1 MPSAFSPGP
10 LSCVP
15 LSCISTGYC
24 AVRQTRRH
32 QVCVSNTSVAS
43 RGWGT
48 TLTCLHSNGELHLTL
63 PSRYKIVALLIVWK
77 LLWITKLC
85 SFPICFSFPLGIT
98 CIFITRCLSQ
108 QLNQQGKELY
118 SISYEIVYCSMVWPL
133 KSVHKS
139 VYHGMFPKTIKFLH
153 VISTLLGSLQ
163 NH

>member
-63 PSRYKIVALLIVWK
+63 PSRCKIVALLIVWK
-77 LLWITKLC
+77 LPWITKTMQ
-85 SFPICFSFPLGIT
+85 FSYLFLISIRNHLHIHHKMLISAVESSGERT
-98 CIFITRCLSQ
+98 VFHFLWNCLLQ
-108 QLNQQGKELY
+108 
-118 SISYEIVYCSMVWPL
+118 
-133 KSVHKS
+133 
-139 VYHGMFPKTIKFLH
+139 HGLT
-153 VISTLLGSLQ
+153 T
-163 NH
+163 